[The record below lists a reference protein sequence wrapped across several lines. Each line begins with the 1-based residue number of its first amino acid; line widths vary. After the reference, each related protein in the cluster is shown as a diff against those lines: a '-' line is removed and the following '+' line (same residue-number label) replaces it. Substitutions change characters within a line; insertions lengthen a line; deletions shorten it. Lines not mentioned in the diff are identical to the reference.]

1 MTDQNSVK
9 QLRLGLFENAQANDS
24 GTATWRHPDNKRYL
38 FDKLEYWRDTA
49 RMVEDA
55 GFDFL
60 FLADAWGWADVGGER
75 PDICS
80 IEGLDLPR
88 LDPAIIL
95 GALIPETS
103 RLGLVATGS
112 TLLEPPY
119 SFARRMATLDIL
131 SGGRIGWNVVTT
143 GTADTA
149 VQGFGV
155 PMVGHDERYLMADD
169 FMQVVYKLW
178 EQSWEEG
185 ALERDKS
192 GRFADPSKVHR
203 ISHDG
208 PYFRSHGYGNTSRSP
223 QGTPVLFQAGASP
236 AGREFGGKHGEAIF
250 VGAGSVEQLRAHSA
264 AIREE
269 AVKNGRA
276 ADDVKIMSAFAA
288 VVGSTEEEA
297 QRKYA
302 ELADAQNPEVTVASY
317 AWFTGLD
324 LSAYAPSTPMAELS
338 TELSQT
344 QVARF
349 ADKTVGD
356 VLGDWHAHGVGA
368 RPIVGT
374 PEQIADR
381 MIELADGADLDGY
394 LFAPVIPPASTVDF
408 IEHVLPILKERG
420 AIAEPSDEP
429 QSLRE
434 RLMGT
439 PTPALADSHVGAGYR
454 RTMSRV

>member
-1 MTDQNSVK
+1 MVK

-24 GTATWRHPDNKRYL
+24 GTATWRHPDNGRYL
-38 FDKLEYWRDTA
+38 FDRLDYWRDTA
-49 RMVEDA
+49 RMAEDA

-60 FLADAWGWADVGGER
+60 FLADAWGWADVAGER
-75 PDICS
+75 PEIS
-80 IEGLDLPR
+80 SLEGLDLPR

-95 GALIPETS
+95 GALIPHTT

-119 SFARRMATLDIL
+119 AFARRMATLDIL

-155 PMVGHDERYLMADD
+155 PMVDHDERYLMADD

-178 EQSWEEG
+178 EAAWEEG
-185 ALERDKS
+185 ALERDKD

-203 ISHDG
+203 IAHEG
-208 PYFRSHGYGNTSRSP
+208 KYFRSHGYGNTSRSP

-236 AGREFGGKHGEAIF
+236 AGRGFGGKHGEAIF
-250 VGAGSVEQLRAHSA
+250 VGSGTVEQLRAHSI

-269 AVKNGRA
+269 AVRNGRA
-276 ADDVKIMSAFAA
+276 ADEVKIMSAFAA
-288 VVGSTEEEA
+288 VVGATEEDA
-297 QRKYA
+297 RRKYA
-302 ELADAQNPEVTVASY
+302 SVAEAQNPDVAVASY

-324 LSAYAPSTPMAELS
+324 LSSYAPETPMSELR

-349 ADKTVGD
+349 ADKTVAD
-356 VLGDWHAHGVGA
+356 VLRDWHVHGVGA
-368 RPIVGT
+368 RPVVGT
-374 PEQIADR
+374 AEQIADT
-381 MIELADGADLDGY
+381 MCELAEGADLDGF
-394 LFAPVIPPASTVDF
+394 LFSPLIPPASTQDF
-408 IEHVLPILKERG
+408 IDYVLPVLRERG
-420 AIAEPSDEP
+420 VVAPQPDEP

-439 PTPALADSHVGAGYR
+439 DGPALPMSHPGAAIRNG
-454 RTMSRV
+454 

>member
-1 MTDQNSVK
+1 MTDNNGVK

-38 FDKLEYWRDTA
+38 FDKIEYWRDTA
-49 RMVEDA
+49 RLVEDA

-60 FLADAWGWADVGGER
+60 FLADAWGWADVAGER

-80 IEGLDLPR
+80 VEGLDLPR

-95 GALIPETS
+95 AALIPETT

-119 SFARRMATLDIL
+119 AFARRMATLDIL

-155 PMVGHDERYLMADD
+155 SMVGHDERYLMADD

-178 EQSWEEG
+178 EQAWEEG

-192 GRFADPSKVHR
+192 GRFADPDKVHR
-203 ISHDG
+203 IEHDG
-208 PYFRSHGYGNTSRSP
+208 PYFRSHGFGNTSRSP

-250 VGAGSVEQLRAHSA
+250 VGSGSVEQLRGHST

-269 AVKNGRA
+269 AVANGRGA
-276 ADDVKIMSAFAA
+276 HDVKIMSAFAA
-288 VVGSTEEEA
+288 VVGGTEEEA
-297 QRKYA
+297 RRKYA
-302 ELADAQNPEVTVASY
+302 EVAEAQNPEVTVASY

-324 LSAYAPSTPMAELS
+324 LSAYAPDTPMSELH

-374 PEQIADR
+374 PEQVADR

-408 IEHVLPILKERG
+408 IEQVLPILKDRG
-420 AIAEPSDEP
+420 AIAEPSTQP

-434 RLMGT
+434 RLIGT
-439 PTPALADSHVGAGYR
+439 DGPALADSHPGAAYR
-454 RTMSRV
+454 RTLARV

>member
-1 MTDQNSVK
+1 MVK
-9 QLRLGLFENAQANDS
+9 QMRLGLFENAQANDS

-38 FDKLEYWRDTA
+38 FDKLDYWRDTA

-55 GFDFL
+55 GFDFM
-60 FLADAWGWADVGGER
+60 FLADAWGWADVAGER
-75 PDICS
+75 PDVAS
-80 IEGLDLPR
+80 AEGLDLPR
-88 LDPAIIL
+88 LDPAIVL

-119 SFARRMATLDIL
+119 AFARRMATLDIL

-178 EQSWEEG
+178 EQAWEED
-185 ALERDKS
+185 ALERDKN
-192 GRFADPSKVHR
+192 GRFADPAKVHR
-203 ISHDG
+203 IEHEG
-208 PYFRSHGYGNTSRSP
+208 PYFRSRGYGNTARSP

-236 AGREFGGKHGEAIF
+236 AGRTFGGKHGEAIF
-250 VGAGSVEQLRAHSA
+250 VGSGPVEQLRALSA
-264 AIREE
+264 SIRGE

-276 ADDVKIMSAFAA
+276 ADEVKIMAAISA

-302 ELADAQNPEVTVASY
+302 SVAAAQNPDVTIASY
-317 AWFTGLD
+317 AWFTGLN
-324 LSAYAPSTPMAELS
+324 LAAYDRDTPMTELK

-349 ADKTVGD
+349 AGKTVGD
-356 VLGDWHAHGVGA
+356 VLDDWHAHGVGA
-368 RPIVGT
+368 RPFIGT
-374 PEQIADR
+374 PEQIADQ
-381 MIELADGADLDGY
+381 MCKLVEGADLDGF
-394 LFAPVIPPASTVDF
+394 LFSPVIPPASTADF
-408 IEHVLPILKERG
+408 IELVLPILKDRG
-420 AIAEPSDEP
+420 AIAPHPAQP
-429 QSLRE
+429 QTLRE
-434 RLMGT
+434 RLMGASS
-439 PTPALADSHVGAGYR
+439 PALAESHTASGYR
-454 RTMSRV
+454 RKS

>member
-1 MTDQNSVK
+1 MVK

-24 GTATWRHPDNKRYL
+24 GTATWRHPDNGRYL
-38 FDKLEYWRDTA
+38 FDKLDYWRDTA

-60 FLADAWGWADVGGER
+60 FLADAWGWADVAGER
-75 PDICS
+75 PEICS
-80 IEGLDLPR
+80 VEGLDLPR

-95 GALIPETS
+95 GALIPETTS
-103 RLGLVATGS
+103 LGLVATGS

-119 SFARRMATLDIL
+119 AFARRMATLDIL

-155 PMVGHDERYLMADD
+155 PMVGHDDRYEMADD

-178 EQSWEEG
+178 EQAWEEG

-208 PYFRSHGYGNTSRSP
+208 KYFRSHGFGNTSRSP
-223 QGTPVLFQAGASP
+223 QGTPLLLQAGASP
-236 AGREFGGKHGEAIF
+236 AGRAFGGKHGEAMF
-250 VGAGSVEQLRAHSA
+250 VGSGTVEQLRGHST
-264 AIREE
+264 AIRQE
-269 AVKNGRA
+269 AVANGRR
-276 ADDVKIMSAFAA
+276 ADEVKILSAFSA
-288 VVGSTEEEA
+288 VIGATEEEA

-302 ELADAQNPEVTVASY
+302 SVAEAQNPDVTVASY

-324 LSAYAPSTPMAELS
+324 LSAYAPETPMSELH

-356 VLGDWHAHGVGA
+356 VLRDWHGHGVGA
-368 RPIVGT
+368 RPVVGT
-374 PEQIADR
+374 AEQVADR
-381 MIELADGADLDGY
+381 MMELAEGADLDGF
-394 LFAPVIPPASTVDF
+394 LFSPVIPPASTKDF
-408 IEHVLPILKERG
+408 IEQVLPILKERG
-420 AIAEPSDEP
+420 AIAEQSDEP
-429 QSLRE
+429 QTLRE
-434 RLMGT
+434 RIMGT
-439 PTPALADSHVGAGYR
+439 SSPALADSHPGAAYR
-454 RTMSRV
+454 ARR

>member
-1 MTDQNSVK
+1 MAK

-38 FDKLEYWRDTA
+38 FDSLDYWRGTA

-60 FLADAWGWADVGGER
+60 FLADAWGWADVAGDR
-75 PDICS
+75 PEICS
-80 IEGLDLPR
+80 VEGLDLPR

-112 TLLEPPY
+112 TLLEAPY

-155 PMVGHDERYLMADD
+155 PMVGHDERYVMADE
-169 FMQVVYKLW
+169 FMQVVYRLW
-178 EQSWEEG
+178 EEAWEEG
-185 ALERDKS
+185 ALERDKN
-192 GRFADPSKVHR
+192 GRFADPAKVHR
-203 ISHDG
+203 IAHEG
-208 PYFRSHGYGNTSRSP
+208 TYFRSHGYGNTSRSP

-250 VGAGSVEQLRAHSA
+250 VGSGSVEQLLGHSS
-264 AIREE
+264 AIRDE
-269 AVKNGRA
+269 AEKNGRA
-276 ADDVKIMSAFAA
+276 RTDVKIMSAFAA

-297 QRKYA
+297 RRKYA
-302 ELADAQNPEVTVASY
+302 EVADAQNPEVTVASY

-324 LSAYAPSTPMAELS
+324 LSAYAPDTPMSELS

-368 RPIVGT
+368 RPLVGT

-381 MIELADGADLDGY
+381 MIELADGADLDGF
-394 LFAPVIPPASTVDF
+394 LFAPTIPPASTEDF

-420 AIAEPSDEP
+420 AIAPQPEQP

-434 RLMGT
+434 RLIGT
-439 PTPALADSHVGAGYR
+439 STPALAKTHIGSSYR
-454 RTMSRV
+454 KSLTRV

>member
-1 MTDQNSVK
+1 MAK

-24 GTATWRHPDNKRYL
+24 GTATWRHPDNGRYL
-38 FDKLEYWRDTA
+38 FDRLDYWRDTA
-49 RMVEDA
+49 RMIEDA

-60 FLADAWGWADVGGER
+60 FLADAWGWADVAGER
-75 PDICS
+75 PEICS
-80 IEGLDLPR
+80 VEGLDLPR

-95 GALIPETS
+95 GALIPETT

-119 SFARRMATLDIL
+119 AFARRMATLDIL

-149 VQGFGV
+149 VLGFGV
-155 PMVGHDERYLMADD
+155 PMVGHDDRYAMADD

-178 EQSWEEG
+178 EQAWEEG

-192 GRFADPSKVHR
+192 GRFADPAKVHR
-203 ISHDG
+203 IAHDG
-208 PYFRSHGYGNTSRSP
+208 PYLRSHGYGNTSRSP

-236 AGREFGGKHGEAIF
+236 AGRAFGGRHGEAIF
-250 VGAGSVEQLRAHSA
+250 VGSGTVEQLRGHST

-276 ADDVKIMSAFAA
+276 ANDVKIMSAFAA

-297 QRKYA
+297 RQRYA
-302 ELADAQNPEVTVASY
+302 EVADAQNPDVTVASY

-324 LSAYAPSTPMAELS
+324 LSSYAPDTQMSALS

-349 ADKTVGD
+349 ADRTVGD
-356 VLGDWHAHGVGA
+356 VLADWHAHGVGA
-368 RPIVGT
+368 RPVVGT

-381 MIELADGADLDGY
+381 MMDLAEGADLDGF
-394 LFAPVIPPASTVDF
+394 LFSPVIPPASTRDF
-408 IEHVLPILKERG
+408 IEHVLPILRERG
-420 AIAEPSDEP
+420 VIAPVSDEP

-434 RLMGT
+434 RLIGT
-439 PTPALADSHVGAGYR
+439 PTPSLADSHVGSSFRAGA
-454 RTMSRV
+454 